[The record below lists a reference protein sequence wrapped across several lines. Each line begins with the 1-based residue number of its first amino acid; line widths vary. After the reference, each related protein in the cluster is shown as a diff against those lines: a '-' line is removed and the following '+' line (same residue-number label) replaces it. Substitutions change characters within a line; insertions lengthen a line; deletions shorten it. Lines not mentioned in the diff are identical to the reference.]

1 MKHLRVLCT
10 LLATTSILAIAQ
22 PTHPAITSWI
32 QNTTGITGRHYMKG
46 NPTPMVDTFQANCQL
61 VQYSAD
67 YSYVRCNGI
76 PAYVIGP
83 YQDGNPAQAVGRNY
97 LFKIPLKPQV
107 QTAAKTAV
115 GLGHIAVLINGVPVY
130 NYADARSYNNGNV
143 WHQNAIVFER
153 TGFDCAKGHPAPLQ
167 TGPPGMGGGGTQ
179 GQYHH
184 HQDPS
189 AFNIAKVKMSD
200 VCDMYLADGLYV
212 PDASKHGPLIGY
224 SFDGYPIYGA
234 YGWVDEGG
242 KQVVKR
248 ITPSYR
254 LRTITERTTLADGT
268 KLTQAQYGPT
278 LAAQPLGSY
287 AEDYE
292 FVAGSGD
299 LDVHNGRFCTTPEYP
314 EGTYAYFATIDADGN
329 SVYPYV
335 IGPSYYGVVVTDNFA
350 ARGPGAGS
358 TNVRITETVQTYLPT
373 TTNPAVVITS
383 TAVLTGKADVPYSYT
398 VKAENNMKEP
408 ITYALLSA
416 PTGMTIDSTSGVI
429 SWPKP
434 VQGTHAISVQAS
446 INSGGKTYTAKQSYS
461 LVIQSNA
468 PLTVAFTS
476 TPVLTGTEGKAY
488 SYMVR
493 ARVSDTTRRAT
504 LRLGQ
509 GAPTGMTLA
518 MGTLSWPSPV
528 KGTYPLT
535 ITATVQGDTVTAQ
548 QSFTL
553 VINPDTTTSVDDD
566 AVLSTVTIFPNPAAD
581 VLVIQVTSPMTESA
595 SVELVDLS
603 GRIVRQATINQ
614 GSTMCF
620 LDVQSLYA
628 GAYVARITRNG
639 SSINLPV
646 IISE

>member
-1 MKHLRVLCT
+1 MRSLRVLCI
-10 LLATTSILAIAQ
+10 LLATSTMIVMAQ

-46 NPTPMVDTFQANCQL
+46 NPTPVVDTFQANCQL

-107 QTAAKTAV
+107 QTGTKSNV

-153 TGFDCAKGHPAPLQ
+153 AGFDCAKGHPSPLQ
-167 TGPPGMGGGGTQ
+167 MGPPTPGGGGTQ

-242 KQVVKR
+242 KNVVKLMK
-248 ITPSYR
+248 PSYR
-254 LRTITERTTLADGT
+254 LRNITDRTTLADGT
-268 KLTQAQYGPT
+268 KLTQAQFGPT
-278 LAAQPLGSY
+278 FAAQPLGSY

-292 FVAGSGD
+292 YIQGSGD
-299 LDVHNGRFCTTPEYP
+299 LDIHNGRFCTTPEYP
-314 EGTYAYFATIDADGN
+314 DGTYAYFATIDADGN

-335 IGPSYYGVVVTDNFA
+335 IGPSYYGVVVTDNFGS
-350 ARGPGAGS
+350 RTPGGGA
-358 TNVRITETVQTYLPT
+358 TNVVIREAVQTYLPT
-373 TTNPAVVITS
+373 TTNPSVVITS

-398 VKAENNMKEP
+398 VKAENNMKVP

-416 PTGMTIDSTSGVI
+416 PSGMTIDSTSGVI
-429 SWPKP
+429 SWSKP

-446 INSGGKTYTAKQSYS
+446 ILSGGKTYTAKQSYS

-468 PLTVAFTS
+468 PLTVTFTA
-476 TPVLTGTEGKAY
+476 TPTLIGYEGKAY
-488 SYMVR
+488 SSTVR
-493 ARVSDTTRRAT
+493 ARVSDTTRRAV

-509 GAPTGMTLA
+509 GAPSGLTLA

-528 KGTYPLT
+528 KGKYPLT
-535 ITATVQGDTVTAQ
+535 ITATVQGDTVSATH
-548 QSFTL
+548 SFTL
-553 VINPDTTTSVDDD
+553 EIRADTTTSVDQDD
-566 AVLSTVTIFPNPAAD
+566 VLSTVTIFPNPAAD

-595 SVELVDLS
+595 SVDLVDLS
-603 GRIVRQATINQ
+603 GRIVRQVTINQ

>member
-1 MKHLRVLCT
+1 MKSLRVFCI
-10 LLATTSILAIAQ
+10 LLAATSVIALAQ

-46 NPTPMVDTFQANCQL
+46 NPTPIVDTFQANCQL
-61 VQYSAD
+61 VQYSTD

-83 YQDGNPAQAVGRNY
+83 YGDGNPAQAVGRNY

-107 QTAAKTAV
+107 NTGAKTAV

-130 NYADARSYNNGNV
+130 NYADARSYNNANV

-153 TGFDCAKGHPAPLQ
+153 LGFDCAKGHPAPLQ
-167 TGPPGMGGGGTQ
+167 TGPPGPGSGGTQ

-234 YGWVDEGG
+234 YGWVEEGG
-242 KQVVKR
+242 KQIVKR

-254 LRTITERTTLADGT
+254 LRAITDRTTLADGT
-268 KLTQAQYGPT
+268 KLTGNQVGPT
-278 LAAQPLGSY
+278 RAQQPLGAY

-299 LDVHNGRFCTTPEYP
+299 LDVHNGRFCKTPEYP

-335 IGPSYYGVVVTDNFA
+335 IGPSYYGVVATDNFPS
-350 ARGPGAGS
+350 RTPGAGA
-358 TNVRITETVQTYLPT
+358 TNVVIREAVQTYLPA
-373 TTNPAVVITS
+373 TTNPVVTITS
-383 TAVLTGKADVPYSYT
+383 TAVLTGKVGTPYTYT
-398 VKAENNMKEP
+398 VRAENNVKAP
-408 ITYALLSA
+408 NTYSLLAA
-416 PTGMTIDSTSGVI
+416 PKDMTIDSSSGVI
-429 SWPKP
+429 SWAVP
-434 VQGTHAISVQAS
+434 VQGTHVVTVQAS
-446 INSGGKTYTAKQSYS
+446 IVSDGKAYTAKQTYS
-461 LVIQSNA
+461 LVIQGNA
-468 PLTVAFTS
+468 PITVAFTS

-488 SYMVR
+488 SYRVR
-493 ARVSDTTRRAT
+493 ARASDTALRVTY
-504 LRLGQ
+504 RLGT
-509 GAPTGMTLA
+509 APSGMTLS

-535 ITATVQGDTVTAQ
+535 ITALVQGDTATAQ

-553 VINPDTTTSVDDD
+553 VISPDTTTSIDED
-566 AVLSTVTIFPNPAAD
+566 AVLSTVTVFPNPASD
-581 VLVIQVTSPMTESA
+581 VLIVQVTAPMTESA
-595 SVELVDLS
+595 TVDLVDMN
-603 GRIVRQATINQ
+603 GRIVRRSVINQ
-614 GSTMCF
+614 GSTMCYV
-620 LDVQSLYA
+620 DVQSLYA
-628 GAYVARITRNG
+628 GAYVARITRGG
-639 SSINLPV
+639 SNINLPV
-646 IISE
+646 VISE

>member
-1 MKHLRVLCT
+1 MKSLRVFCT
-10 LLATTSILAIAQ
+10 LLAATSVIALGQ

-46 NPTPMVDTFQANCQL
+46 NPTPVVDTFQANCQL

-107 QTAAKTAV
+107 QTGTKTAV
-115 GLGHIAVLINGVPVY
+115 GLGHVAVLINGVPVY

-167 TGPPGMGGGGTQ
+167 TGPPGPGGGGGGTQ

-212 PDASKHGPLIGY
+212 PDATKHGPLIGY

-234 YGWVDEGG
+234 YGWVTEGG

-254 LRTITERTTLADGT
+254 LRSITERTTLADGT

-292 FVAGSGD
+292 YVEGSGD
-299 LDVHNGRFCTTPEYP
+299 LDIHNGRFCTTPEYP

-335 IGPSYYGVVVTDNFA
+335 IGPTYNGVVVTDNFPV
-350 ARGPGAGS
+350 RGPGAAS
-358 TNVRITETVQTYLPT
+358 TNVRITEAVQTYSST
-373 TTNPAVVITS
+373 TS
-383 TAVLTGKADVPYSYT
+383 T
-398 VKAENNMKEP
+398 
-408 ITYALLSA
+408 
-416 PTGMTIDSTSGVI
+416 
-429 SWPKP
+429 
-434 VQGTHAISVQAS
+434 
-446 INSGGKTYTAKQSYS
+446 
-461 LVIQSNA
+461 
-468 PLTVAFTS
+468 
-476 TPVLTGTEGKAY
+476 
-488 SYMVR
+488 
-493 ARVSDTTRRAT
+493 
-504 LRLGQ
+504 
-509 GAPTGMTLA
+509 
-518 MGTLSWPSPV
+518 
-528 KGTYPLT
+528 
-535 ITATVQGDTVTAQ
+535 
-548 QSFTL
+548 
-553 VINPDTTTSVDDD
+553 DDD
-566 AVLSTVTIFPNPAAD
+566 AALSTVTVFPNPAAD
-581 VLVIQVTSPMTESA
+581 ALIIQVTSPMTETA
-595 SVELVDLS
+595 SVELVDLG
-603 GRIVRQATINQ
+603 GRIVRTSTIKQ

-628 GAYVARITRNG
+628 GAYVARITRNS